1 MWPDRRL
8 LDLFGIEHPIV
19 LAPMAGAMDSEL
31 AIAVAQAGGL
41 ASLPVAMLDEA
52 KMRAQV
58 ATFRA
63 ATTKP
68 LNLNF
73 FAHKLPALNNAR
85 EHAWREK
92 LKPYYVEFGVDPAAP
107 VPSTNRTPFNVE
119 LCAAVEELKP
129 EVVSFHY
136 GLPDATLVKRVKAAG
151 CKVMSSAT
159 TVAEAR
165 WLEANGCDAVI
176 AQGYEAGGHRGMFLT
191 DELATQVGT
200 FALLPQIADAVRVPV
215 IAAGGISDARGI
227 AAALALGAVGVQLGT
242 AFLFCPES
250 KILPPHRAA
259 LKAARDNGIDNG
271 TALTNVM
278 TGRAA
283 RGIVNR
289 VMREVGPISD
299 VAPEFPLA
307 GGALAPLHAKAQS
320 QGSGDFSAMWAGQ
333 AAALG
338 HEMPA
343 RELTAKLAN
352 ETQALM
358 RKMAGHF
365 N

>member
-19 LAPMAGAMDSEL
+19 LAPMAGAMDTEL

-58 ATFRA
+58 ASFRA
-63 ATTKP
+63 ATDKP
-68 LNLNF
+68 VNLNF
-73 FAHKLPALNNAR
+73 FAHKPPALNNAR
-85 EHAWREK
+85 EHAWREQ
-92 LKPYYVEFGVDPAAP
+92 LKPYYAEFGIDPAAP
-107 VPSTNRTPFNVE
+107 VPSTNRTPFDAA

-136 GLPDATLVKRVKAAG
+136 GLPEAALVKRVQAAG

-191 DELATQVGT
+191 DDLATQVGT
-200 FALLPQIADAVRVPV
+200 FALVPQIVDAVRVPV
-215 IAAGGISDARGI
+215 IATGGVSDARGI
-227 AAALALGAVGVQLGT
+227 VAALALGAPPCRS
-242 AFLFCPES
+242 ARRSCSARSS

-259 LKAARDNGIDNG
+259 LKSGARRRHRADQRDDRAAGARLRQPRHARARADQRHRAGVPARRRRAGAAARQGAGARLRRFLVD
-271 TALTNVM
+271 V
-278 TGRAA
+278 GRAGGSAGA
-283 RGIVNR
+283 RNAGAR
-289 VMREVGPISD
+289 VDG
-299 VAPEFPLA
+299 
-307 GGALAPLHAKAQS
+307 
-320 QGSGDFSAMWAGQ
+320 
-333 AAALG
+333 
-338 HEMPA
+338 
-343 RELTAKLAN
+343 
-352 ETQALM
+352 
-358 RKMAGHF
+358 
-365 N
+365 

>member
-19 LAPMAGAMDSEL
+19 LAPMAGAMDTDL
-31 AIAVAQAGGL
+31 AIAVAEGGGL
-41 ASLPVAMLDEA
+41 ASLPMAMLSEQQLREQMA
-52 KMRAQV
+52 K
-58 ATFRA
+58 FRA
-63 ATTKP
+63 ATDRP

-73 FAHKLPALNNAR
+73 FAHKPPALNNVR
-85 EHAWREK
+85 ELAWREK
-92 LKPYYVEFGVDPAAP
+92 LKPYYAELGVDSAAP
-107 VPSTNRTPFNVE
+107 VPSTNRTPFNAE

-129 EVVSFHY
+129 AVVSFHF
-136 GLPDATLVKRVKAAG
+136 GMPEPALLARVKAAG

-176 AQGYEAGGHRGMFLT
+176 AQGTEAGGHRGMFLT
-191 DELATQVGT
+191 DELTTQVGT

-215 IAAGGISDARGI
+215 IAAGGVSDARGI
-227 AAALALGAVGVQLGT
+227 AAALVLGAAGAQLGT

-259 LKAARDNGIDNG
+259 LKNARDEA

-283 RGIVNR
+283 RWFINR
-289 VMREVGPISD
+289 AMRELGPISEI
-299 VAPEFPLA
+299 APEFPLA
-307 GGALAPLHAKAQS
+307 GGALAPLHAKAQA
-320 QGSGDFSAMWAGQ
+320 QGSGEFSAMWAGQ

-338 HEMPA
+338 RELPA
-343 RELTAKLAN
+343 RELTAKLAT
-352 ETQALM
+352 ETQALL
-358 RKMAGHF
+358 RRMAA
-365 N
+365 